1 MEVNMTNLSTFLNN
15 AIGFENMFDRFD
27 YLTSINSGFPHY
39 NIRKETEG
47 KYVIELAL
55 AGYKKDEVSVEVKD
69 GVLIIEGKS
78 KEDLSNYVH
87 QGIAKRSFKR
97 QFQLADYVECKGGKL
112 EDGMLN
118 VQLEYN
124 PPESK
129 KPKKILID

>member
-1 MEVNMTNLSTFLNN
+1 MTNLSTFLNN
-15 AIGFENMFDRFD
+15 AIGFDDVFDRFN
-27 YLTSINSGFPHY
+27 YLSTVNSGFPHY
-39 NIRKETEG
+39 NIKKESEG
-47 KYVIELAL
+47 KYTIELAL

-112 EDGMLN
+112 QDGMLN
-118 VQLEYN
+118 VELEYN

-129 KPKKILID
+129 KPKQITIK

>member
-118 VQLEYN
+118 VELEYN

-129 KPKKILID
+129 KPKKISID